1 MKLGR
6 RGFLRGAGAAAVA
19 APFAGQAI
27 ADQAL
32 KAAAGNGLANQVAAG
47 ALYPPPGISV
57 GSGGSARGVLWEAA
71 RALLDARERE
81 EAIRRQYRSVLG
93 FDQDIAALR
102 SSAVWWRMAQQQLAD
117 QDRQSALDRLRK
129 EVWG

>member
-1 MKLGR
+1 MKFGR

-27 ADQAL
+27 ADQAI
-32 KAAAGNGLANQVAAG
+32 KAAAGNGLANQMATGGLYPSQGSPGAGPRG
-47 ALYPPPGISV
+47 AL
-57 GSGGSARGVLWEAA
+57 WDAA
-71 RALLDARERE
+71 RALLETRERE
-81 EAIRRQYRSVLG
+81 ESIRRQYRQVLG